1 MAHEGT
7 PIQVSLRGILCRDL
21 LEMIASGTNVGA
33 AVTQIIS
40 DLLNAPSGK
49 YSVRLVGGVFV
60 FEKIADPSPSP
71 SNLFQ

>member
-1 MAHEGT
+1 
-7 PIQVSLRGILCRDL
+7 
-21 LEMIASGTNVGA
+21 MIASGTNVGA